1 MSVYQNPRRAHRP
14 LLVTRHDWILLDGR
28 KRDPVGLAR
37 LEALIREGK
46 GVEAALEQMDDERL
60 MERRKK

>member
-14 LLVTRHDWILLDGR
+14 LLISRQDWFLLDGP
-28 KRDPVGLAR
+28 KRDPAGLAR

-46 GVEAALEQMDDERL
+46 GVEAALEQMDEERPR
-60 MERRKK
+60 ERKK